1 MLLKCKAIV
10 IKTIDYSENSVV
22 LKCFTDTHGVV
33 SYMVN
38 GVRSKKG
45 AIRPSHLLPLSL
57 LELEAYHQ
65 QQKNL
70 QRIKELKCIPQL
82 HSLHFDMVKSAVGI
96 FMAEVMNKVLREEN
110 QPDPPLF
117 SFLYHAIQLLDLEN
131 GKVNNFPLFFL
142 LQLTRYLGFHPKGKY
157 TEETNGFDFKEGIY
171 EQYDA
176 RNPYQLSPLLS
187 EKMSLLLHTTTLE
200 YKDVM
205 MSYTDR
211 TALLEYTLDYYR
223 EHIVGFLDLK
233 SHKILAEVLA

>member
-33 SYMVN
+33 SFMVN

-82 HSLHFDMVKSAVGI
+82 HSLHFDMTKSSVGI

-117 SFLYHAIQLLDLEN
+117 SFLYHAVQLLDLEN
-131 GKVNNFPLFFL
+131 GKVTNFPLFFL
-142 LQLTRYLGFHPKGKY
+142 LQLTRYLGFQPKGIY
-157 TEETNGFDFKEGIY
+157 SDQTNGFDVKEGIF
-171 EQYDA
+171 ESYDA
-176 RNPYQLSPLLS
+176 RNPYQLAPSLS
-187 EKMSLLLHTTTLE
+187 EKISMLLNSNVLE
-200 YKDVM
+200 YKEVS
-205 MSYTDR
+205 MSYADR
-211 TALLEYTLDYYR
+211 AALLEYTIDYYR
-223 EHIVGFLDLK
+223 EHIVGFLELK
-233 SHKILAEVLA
+233 SHKVLAEVLA

>member
-33 SYMVN
+33 SFMVN

-82 HSLHFDMVKSAVGI
+82 HSLHFDMTKSSVGI

-117 SFLYHAIQLLDLEN
+117 SFLYHAVQLLDLEN
-131 GKVNNFPLFFL
+131 GKVTNFPLFFL
-142 LQLTRYLGFHPKGKY
+142 LQLTRYLGFQPKGTY
-157 TEETNGFDFKEGIY
+157 SDQTNGFDVKEGVF
-171 EQYDA
+171 EPYDA
-176 RNPYQLSPLLS
+176 RNPYQLAPALS
-187 EKMSLLLHTTTLE
+187 EKISMLLNSNVLE
-200 YKDVM
+200 YKEVS
-205 MSYTDR
+205 MSYADR
-211 TALLEYTLDYYR
+211 TALLEYTIDYYR
-223 EHIVGFLDLK
+223 EHIVGFLELK

>member
-22 LKCFTDTHGVV
+22 LKCFTDTHGVQ

-45 AIRPSHLLPLSL
+45 AIKPSHLLPLSL

-70 QRIKELKCIPQL
+70 QRIKELKCVPQL

-96 FMAEVMNKVLREEN
+96 FMAEVINKVLREEN

-117 SFLYHAIQLLDLEN
+117 SFMYHTIQLLDLE
-131 GKVNNFPLFFL
+131 GEKVNNFPLFFL
-142 LQLTRYLGFHPKGKY
+142 LQLTRYLGFHPKGIY
-157 TEETNGFDFKEGIY
+157 NELNNGFDFREGIFEPY
-171 EQYDA
+171 EA
-176 RNPYQLSPLLS
+176 RNPYQITPALS
-187 EKMSLLLHTTTLE
+187 EKLSILLQSNSLD
-200 YKDVM
+200 YKTVSM
-205 MSYTDR
+205 NYSDR
-211 TALLEYTLDYYR
+211 TALLEHAIDYYR
-223 EHIVGFLDLK
+223 EHMIGFSDLK